1 MTSTTATPLPAAPSL
16 RGPFRLAVGVMV
28 AMAATVLKGAL
39 TTSTGSGMAY
49 PDWPLSNG
57 QVMPE
62 TSYTTV
68 PGFLEHF
75 HRLAAATTGLLA
87 LALALWLQLGFAGRV
102 AGRTLATAWIG
113 GCLILA
119 QGVIGGVGVLK
130 NTPVLTSVTHGTL
143 AQLVFATFALLAYQ
157 LTDRYRATAPLP
169 GVAPGTGRRIAVA
182 AVVLVVVQTVL
193 GAIGRHANSGHAIWT
208 HAGHALVVFFVATI
222 ATAIAVG
229 KLGAA
234 PGIRTLSRWIV
245 VLLMTQIAL
254 GFVVLA
260 VRNPKGKTEA
270 NVDELGVAFT
280 ISMHVVIGAALTV
293 LLATLAA
300 HVFRCTRRAGAA
312 ATGVEEVLR

>member
-1 MTSTTATPLPAAPSL
+1 MTSTTATPSPAAPSL

-87 LALALWLQLGFAGRV
+87 LALALWLQFGFAGRV
-102 AGRTLATAWIG
+102 ARRALATAWIG
-113 GCLILA
+113 GCLILL
-119 QGVIGGVGVLK
+119 QGIIGGVGVLK

-143 AQLVFATFALLAYQ
+143 AQLVFAAFALLAYQ
-157 LTDRYRATAPLP
+157 LTDRHRATAPLP

-182 AVVLVVVQTVL
+182 AVVLMVVQTVL

-260 VRNPKGKTEA
+260 VRNPKGKSEA
-270 NVDELGVAFT
+270 NVDNLGVAFT
-280 ISMHVVIGAALTV
+280 ISVHVVIGAALTV

-300 HVFRCTRRAGAA
+300 HVFRCTHPAGAVPSGA
-312 ATGVEEVLR
+312 EGARR

>member
-1 MTSTTATPLPAAPSL
+1 MTSTLATPSPAAPSL

-102 AGRTLATAWIG
+102 AGRALATAWIG

-119 QGVIGGVGVLK
+119 QGIIGGVGVLK

-157 LTDRYRATAPLP
+157 LTDRYRATVPVP

-182 AVVLVVVQTVL
+182 AVVLMVVQTVL

-208 HAGHALVVFFVATI
+208 HAGHALV
-222 ATAIAVG
+222 
-229 KLGAA
+229 
-234 PGIRTLSRWIV
+234 
-245 VLLMTQIAL
+245 
-254 GFVVLA
+254 
-260 VRNPKGKTEA
+260 E
-270 NVDELGVAFT
+270 
-280 ISMHVVIGAALTV
+280 IGR
-293 LLATLAA
+293 A
-300 HVFRCTRRAGAA
+300 HV
-312 ATGVEEVLR
+312 

>member
-1 MTSTTATPLPAAPSL
+1 MTSTTASPSPAAPSL

-68 PGFLEHF
+68 AGFLEHF

-87 LALALWLQLGFAGRV
+87 LALALWLQFGFAGRV
-102 AGRTLATAWIG
+102 AGRALATAWIG

-157 LTDRYRATAPLP
+157 LTDRYRTTVPLP

-182 AVVLVVVQTVL
+182 AVVLMVVQTVL

-222 ATAIAVG
+222 ATAMAVG

-245 VLLMTQIAL
+245 TLLMTQIAL

-260 VRNPKGKTEA
+260 VRNPKGKSED
-270 NVDELGVAFT
+270 NVDNLGVAFT

-300 HVFRCTRRAGAA
+300 HVFRSTRRAGGGAP
-312 ATGVEEVLR
+312 GVEEAFR

>member
-1 MTSTTATPLPAAPSL
+1 MTSTTASPLPAEPSL
-16 RGPFRLAVGVMV
+16 RGPFRLAIGVMV

-57 QVMPE
+57 QMMPE

-75 HRLAAATTGLLA
+75 HRLAAMATGLLA
-87 LALALWLQLGFAGRV
+87 LALALWLQFGAVGRV
-102 AGRTLATAWIG
+102 AGRARGTAWIG
-113 GCLILA
+113 GLLILA

-130 NTPVLTSVTHGTL
+130 NTPALTSVTHGTL

-157 LTDRYRATAPLP
+157 LTDRYRATEPLP

-182 AVVLVVVQTVL
+182 AVVLMVVQTVL
-193 GAIGRHANSGHAIWT
+193 GAIGRHTNSGHAIWT
-208 HAGHALVVFFVATI
+208 HAGHSLVVFFVATI
-222 ATAIAVG
+222 ATAIANG

-234 PGIRTLSRWIV
+234 AGIRPLTRWIV
-245 VLLMTQIAL
+245 VLLISQIAL
-254 GFVVLA
+254 GFVVLG
-260 VRNPKGKTEA
+260 VRNPKGKNEA
-270 NVDELGVAFT
+270 NVDDLGVAFT
-280 ISMHVVIGAALTV
+280 ISMHVVVGAALTV

-300 HVFRCTRRAGAA
+300 HVFRCTRRRD
-312 ATGVEEVLR
+312 GVSPAVEAVFR

>member
-1 MTSTTATPLPAAPSL
+1 MTSTTASPSPAAPSL

-87 LALALWLQLGFAGRV
+87 LALALWLQLGFAGRI
-102 AGRTLATAWIG
+102 AGRTIATAWIG
-113 GCLILA
+113 GFLILA

-130 NTPVLTSVTHGTL
+130 NTPALTSVVHGTL

-169 GVAPGTGRRIAVA
+169 DVAPGTGRRIAVA
-182 AVVLVVVQTVL
+182 AVVLMVVQTVL
-193 GAIGRHANSGHAIWT
+193 GAIGRHTNSGHAIWT

-234 PGIRTLSRWIV
+234 PGIRSLSRWIV

-260 VRNPKGKTEA
+260 VRNPKGKSED
-270 NVDELGVAFT
+270 NVDDLGVAFT

-300 HVFRCTRRAGAA
+300 HVFRCTRRAGGVP
-312 ATGVEEVLR
+312 TGVEEEFR

>member
-312 ATGVEEVLR
+312 ATGVEEVFR